1 MGLSAFRTT
10 VLTTGADP
18 TPPPAPAASN
28 PTPSVTPTPT
38 PTPTVTPT
46 PKPTVKPTPK
56 PTPKPIPG
64 DDADNDGVPN
74 NNDSDIDGDG
84 ISNGKDNDIDGD
96 GTPNNQDGNPA
107 QTNDRDSTPPA
118 SNEAS
123 GEGASGI
130 FDILAQPGEPVANP
144 ALGATGDD
152 DAPPVA
158 FDPLGSPEAIAAIAE
173 QAAKAVAMVAAAAAA
188 AAGAAAVGAAAGAA
202 AGGAAAA
209 GNAGGGST
217 GGSSNSGGQASGD
230 ARRPE
235 DMEGEDE
242 EMSELEV
249 AQDQIELEKENWGD
263 KLAIFKSKWMTFLDK
278 FTHDLSLFLSPWSP
292 LLAKLVNDGAHLRA
306 VAGSL
311 SLALP
316 FAGVALALMSVSA
329 NAGEVLT
336 PPWFLLLLI
345 AVLGVFDAFAGFAAA
360 SVFIAGTLIAYGAA
374 PDLSQIRLLM
384 GVMVIAIGPALLATA
399 FRNIRKHPANDP
411 DSWWERLAD
420 LAIVPMMAGWSVST
434 MVSVMPAI
442 SGLTLNV
449 ANHISDFGIAV
460 AIAAAM
466 RVGLEEFAARYYP
479 ARLNRINPTELPDSP
494 LFQKASAL
502 VVRYAIW
509 VIISGALI
517 GPGWQTWLGSAL
529 FLLPTII
536 GWYQDRFPNVP
547 ALWRILP
554 SGIPGLAFTI
564 LVASGTSGFLAVI
577 FGATPEFAEISFVL
591 LPLPLLVLSFLGM
604 LGREGATPDEVRPSQ
619 RNRWVYR
626 LGGIVM
632 LLVTLNLTGIL

>member
-1 MGLSAFRTT
+1 LSAFRTT

-38 PTPTVTPT
+38 PTVTPT

-56 PTPKPIPG
+56 PTPG
-64 DDADNDGVPN
+64 NDADNDGVPN

-84 ISNGKDNDIDGD
+84 TANGKDNDIDGD

-123 GEGASGI
+123 GESASGI
-130 FDILAQPGEPVANP
+130 FDLLAQPGEPVANP

-152 DAPPVA
+152 SAPPVA

-263 KLAIFKSKWMTFLDK
+263 KLAIFKSKWITFLDK
-278 FTHDLSLFLSPWSP
+278 FTHDLSILLSPWSP
-292 LLAKLVNDGAHLRA
+292 LLAKVVNDGAHLRA

-360 SVFIAGTLIAYGAA
+360 SAFIAGTLIAYGAA

-420 LAIVPMMAGWSVST
+420 FAIVPMMAGRYQQWS
-434 MVSVMPAI
+434 
-442 SGLTLNV
+442 L
-449 ANHISDFGIAV
+449 
-460 AIAAAM
+460 
-466 RVGLEEFAARYYP
+466 
-479 ARLNRINPTELPDSP
+479 
-494 LFQKASAL
+494 
-502 VVRYAIW
+502 
-509 VIISGALI
+509 
-517 GPGWQTWLGSAL
+517 
-529 FLLPTII
+529 
-536 GWYQDRFPNVP
+536 
-547 ALWRILP
+547 
-554 SGIPGLAFTI
+554 
-564 LVASGTSGFLAVI
+564 
-577 FGATPEFAEISFVL
+577 
-591 LPLPLLVLSFLGM
+591 
-604 LGREGATPDEVRPSQ
+604 
-619 RNRWVYR
+619 
-626 LGGIVM
+626 
-632 LLVTLNLTGIL
+632 